1 MKKLLLAAA
10 AVAALTTPL
19 SAKTKGEV
27 LVIVSSEHH
36 LNLADGKK
44 YATGYYLNE
53 LAVPVQKIIEAGYTP
68 IFANPKGNKPS
79 MDVHSNDKMFFGG
92 DDTKRSKTLAFVDS
106 LPGLAKPKSFETVLK
121 EGTDRYVGI
130 FLPGGHAPMQDLLKS
145 QDLGK
150 ILKSFHDS
158 QRPTAL
164 ICHAPIALLSTMAD
178 PVAFHEAAAKND
190 TASMAK
196 LAANWPYAGYRM
208 TVFATSEEKAVEPGQ
223 LKGKV
228 RFYPAEVLAEAGGRL
243 ESLAAWKSNVVQ
255 DRELITGQQPFSDDA
270 LGDLFVKA
278 LDIETAKR
286 K

>member
-1 MKKLLLAAA
+1 MKKAIFAAALSAVLATPLLAG
-10 AVAALTTPL
+10 
-19 SAKTKGEV
+19 TKGEV

-36 LNLADGKK
+36 LDLAGGQK

-53 LAVPVQKIIEAGYTP
+53 LAVPVRKIIEAGYTP
-68 IFANPKGNKPS
+68 VFANPKGNKPS

-92 DDTKRSKTLAFVDS
+92 DDARRAKTLAFVES
-106 LPGLAKPKSFETVLK
+106 LPGLAKPKTLDAVLK
-121 EGTDRYVGI
+121 EGTDRYVGV

-145 QDLGK
+145 QELGK
-150 ILKSFHDS
+150 ILRSFHDS
-158 QRPTAL
+158 ARPTAL
-164 ICHAPIALLSTMAD
+164 ICHAPITLLSTMTDSA
-178 PVAFHEAAAKND
+178 AFHEAATKND
-190 TASMAK
+190 TAKMGR

-228 RFYPAEVLAEAGGRL
+228 LFYPAEVLAEAGGRL

-278 LDIETAKR
+278 LDAEAQKR